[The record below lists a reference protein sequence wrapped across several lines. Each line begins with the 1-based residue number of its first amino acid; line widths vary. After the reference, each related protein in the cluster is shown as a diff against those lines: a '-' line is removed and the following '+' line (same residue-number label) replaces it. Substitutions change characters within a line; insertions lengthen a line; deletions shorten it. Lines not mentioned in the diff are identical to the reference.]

1 MKNFTKICLLLFT
14 LFICVGLIVGCSLLL
29 ELEELSQ
36 ELSSPAET
44 GDLLKVHFID
54 VGQGDSILIQT
65 PKGQNMLIDAG
76 SNSKGDVVKEYLQE
90 QGVNRIDVL
99 VGTHPHE
106 DHIGG
111 LDVVIDNF
119 DIGSIYMP
127 KVAHTTKTYEDVLL
141 AVKRKGLK
149 IKSAA
154 AGMDI
159 PLEGVDARILA
170 PEAGL
175 ESDNLNDYSIVIRLV
190 YQNTSFLF
198 QGDAEKRSEEFI
210 LESNDSVEADVI
222 KIGHHGSST
231 SSMPNYIK
239 AVNPSI
245 AVITVGK
252 DNKYGHP
259 HVETMELLE
268 ELGVVV
274 YRTDEN
280 GTIVMVSNGEQVFL
294 AD

>member
-1 MKNFTKICLLLFT
+1 MKSFARIFLLLST
-14 LFICVGLIVGCSLLL
+14 LFICLGLVGCSLLL
-29 ELEELSQ
+29 EELPQ
-36 ELSSPAET
+36 ESSTQTELA
-44 GDLLKVHFID
+44 DLLTVHFID

-65 PKGQNMLIDAG
+65 PRGQTMLIDAG
-76 SNSKGDVVKEYLQE
+76 SNSKADVVKEYLQ
-90 QGVNRIDVL
+90 GLGISKIDVL

-141 AVKRKGLK
+141 AIKRKGLK
-149 IKSAA
+149 IKGAV

-159 PLEGVDARILA
+159 PLEGVDAKILA
-170 PEAGL
+170 PEESL

-190 YQNTSFLF
+190 YQNTAFLF
-198 QGDAEKRSEEFI
+198 QGDAEKRSEEAI
-210 LESNDSVEADVI
+210 LGSGAPIEADVI

-231 SSMPNYIK
+231 SSTPDYMK
-239 AVNPSI
+239 AVNPTF
-245 AVITVGK
+245 AVITVGE

-259 HVETMELLE
+259 HAETIELLDQ
-268 ELGVVV
+268 LGVVI
-274 YRTDEN
+274 YRTDED
-280 GTIVMVSNGEQVFL
+280 GTVVATSDGEEISFYFR
-294 AD
+294 